1 MHLISVIRSFYR
13 DQETEDSK
21 DGIFFSTLFM
31 AFSVLE
37 KTGRF
42 SRFTRLRLTALLNF
56 FLLTL
61 IAILAGYSPGID
73 ESLSTTRNGYF
84 TKLISEVNSSSKR
97 ILLHRRSAL
106 LSEYINAGW

>member
-1 MHLISVIRSFYR
+1 MHLISVIRSFYRFDDRSGIQVDALQLVDHEPYDQRHR

-42 SRFTRLRLTALLNF
+42 
-56 FLLTL
+56 
-61 IAILAGYSPGID
+61 
-73 ESLSTTRNGYF
+73 
-84 TKLISEVNSSSKR
+84 
-97 ILLHRRSAL
+97 
-106 LSEYINAGW
+106 

>member
-37 KTGRF
+37 KTGRI
-42 SRFTRLRLTALLNF
+42 
-56 FLLTL
+56 L
-61 IAILAGYSPGID
+61 I
-73 ESLSTTRNGYF
+73 
-84 TKLISEVNSSSKR
+84 EVDK
-97 ILLHRRSAL
+97 
-106 LSEYINAGW
+106 

>member
-37 KTGRF
+37 NRKI
-42 SRFTRLRLTALLNF
+42 
-56 FLLTL
+56 L
-61 IAILAGYSPGID
+61 I
-73 ESLSTTRNGYF
+73 
-84 TKLISEVNSSSKR
+84 EVDK
-97 ILLHRRSAL
+97 
-106 LSEYINAGW
+106 